1 LSEVS
6 LSDLELSILAWPL
19 SERPATVTQLAT
31 TIPGG
36 PTERFQ
42 QQIDVGL
49 LRRAVEYLRQ
59 EMERQQ
65 EIVNTTRRQLPK
77 GWYRQSNP
85 THDLEV
91 LSDGLSKEKSIDLP
105 KIWPSE
111 SLLSRN

>member
-1 LSEVS
+1 MSEVT

-19 SERPATVTQLAT
+19 SERPATVTDQKT
-31 TIPGG
+31 TTPGG

-42 QQIDVGL
+42 KQIDVHL

-65 EIVNTTRRQLPK
+65 ESVNTTRRQLPK

-85 THDLEV
+85 TYDLEV
-91 LSDGLSKEKSIDLP
+91 LSAGLSEQKSIDLP
-105 KIWPSE
+105 KIWPTE
-111 SLLSRN
+111 SLLRHH

>member
-19 SERPATVTQLAT
+19 SERPAMVTNVAAT
-31 TIPGG
+31 TPGG

-42 QQIDVGL
+42 KQIDVGL
-49 LRRAVEYLRQ
+49 LQRAVQYLRQ

-65 EIVNTTRRQLPK
+65 EIVSTTRRQLPK

-85 THDLEV
+85 TFDLEV
-91 LSDGLSKEKSIDLP
+91 LSDGLSEQKLIDLP
-105 KIWPSE
+105 KIWPRG
-111 SLLSRN
+111 SLLGRQ